1 MGQGGADMTTEVML
15 VRHGE
20 SEWNQSH
27 RYTGQQDVPLSD
39 LGKEQAFR
47 LAERLKDDGLTAIYA
62 SPLRRARDTARA
74 IGALAHVPIT
84 LEPGLAEI
92 NHGAWEGL
100 TAVQVSEKFPAEY
113 HQWRVQPHAVVMPAG
128 ESLDD
133 VGKRAAAVWYSAL
146 LEQRGGKIVIC
157 SHDAVLRVL
166 LLTALGLTLDH
177 FWKWSFENASL
188 SVLHVRG
195 DTGAEI
201 GHLVRLNDTAHLSG
215 VYSEYALQAL

>member
-1 MGQGGADMTTEVML
+1 MTTEVIL
-15 VRHGE
+15 IRHGE

-39 LGKEQAFR
+39 LGREQAFR
-47 LAERLKDDGLTAIYA
+47 LAERLKDDGITAIYA
-62 SPLRRARDTARA
+62 SPLRRARDTAEA
-74 IGALAHVPIT
+74 ISKLARVPIT

-100 TAVQVSEKFPAEY
+100 TAHQVSEKFPSEY
-113 HQWRVQPHAVVMPAG
+113 ARWRTQPHAVVMPAG

-133 VGKRAAAVWYSAL
+133 VRKRAAAVWDRAL
-146 LEQRGGKIVIC
+146 VEKRGGKIVIC

-166 LLTALGLTLDH
+166 LLAALGLTLDH

-188 SVLHVRG
+188 SVLQVRG
-195 DTGAEI
+195 DAGVET